1 MYNVYC
7 QLTQKTNENA
17 SPSHPP
23 PRFAAAAG
31 QKLKLIGFS
40 KFVRLGKQSTKLV
53 DEISVHC
60 EVIGPT
66 CSISLFPS
74 KIALHPSMSFAPID
88 LILICMERNLLSYVS
103 SKYIIFFIF
112 SV

>member
-1 MYNVYC
+1 M
-7 QLTQKTNENA
+7 LMTMTMAITTMQKTNENA

-23 PRFAAAAG
+23 PRFAAAG

-53 DEISVHC
+53 GEISVHC

-74 KIALHPSMSFAPID
+74 KIALHHCAS
-88 LILICMERNLLSYVS
+88 LRLLT
-103 SKYIIFFIF
+103 
-112 SV
+112 SVI

>member
-23 PRFAAAAG
+23 PRFAAG

-74 KIALHPSMSFAPID
+74 KIALHHCASLRL
-88 LILICMERNLLSYVS
+88 LI
-103 SKYIIFFIF
+103 YII
-112 SV
+112 

>member
-23 PRFAAAAG
+23 PRFAAG

-66 CSISLFPS
+66 CSIS
-74 KIALHPSMSFAPID
+74 KIALHHCASLRLLISMI
-88 LILICMERNLLSYVS
+88 
-103 SKYIIFFIF
+103 
-112 SV
+112 

>member
-23 PRFAAAAG
+23 PRFAAAG

-66 CSISLFPS
+66 CSIFLFPS
-74 KIALHPSMSFAPID
+74 KIALHHCASLRLLISMI
-88 LILICMERNLLSYVS
+88 
-103 SKYIIFFIF
+103 
-112 SV
+112 

>member
-23 PRFAAAAG
+23 PRFAAAG

-60 EVIGPT
+60 TVLSHA
-66 CSISLFPS
+66 SIANFSKLDLMCFFEKFRLF
-74 KIALHPSMSFAPID
+74 
-88 LILICMERNLLSYVS
+88 
-103 SKYIIFFIF
+103 
-112 SV
+112 

>member
-23 PRFAAAAG
+23 PRFAAG

-74 KIALHPSMSFAPID
+74 NRNCISALHHRASLRLLISMI
-88 LILICMERNLLSYVS
+88 
-103 SKYIIFFIF
+103 
-112 SV
+112 